1 MSDANEFVKTYYGK
15 VRYELKTDVADK
27 RLYIDDDKI
36 RFSDTYSSGSEEYDD
51 GNKVHQIAR
60 KAFER
65 NLANC
70 IANTFD
76 QMLQLKL
83 ILESAGISD
92 FTEIMEAE
100 TARFF
105 ASCYDG
111 KAQRRIEDAGELE
124 DAGDER

>member
-1 MSDANEFVKTYYGK
+1 MSEAKEFVRTSYGK
-15 VRYELKTDVADK
+15 VYYELQTIVADK
-27 RLYIDDDKI
+27 RLYVDDNRVK
-36 RFSDTYSSGSEEYDD
+36 FTDTYARDTEEYDA

-60 KAFER
+60 KSFEK
-65 NLANC
+65 NLANY
-70 IANTFD
+70 IDNVFD
-76 QMLQLKL
+76 GMLQLKL

-100 TARFF
+100 TDRFF
-105 ASCYDG
+105 ASFYDG